1 MGEQDPPAVRR
12 APGERHVVIPEWK
25 VAVTH
30 GTTDVVATGRLEWIP
45 GPNPLP
51 WVALIAVLI
60 GALVAASF
68 LLSWGVVLAIAVVLL
83 VVGDAVHSYGLAWA
97 TAGSTGVRIG
107 RLFGGSLFNIM
118 LWVVALV
125 SLRPLIRKQDIGLL
139 PAAIAGLFIALFG
152 GLLDVGG
159 LYRSTV
165 PFAWSA
171 DLARA
176 LVATT
181 IGLGLGVAAASVIV
195 LYRTGSLFPPLDDI
209 DVPAAT
215 SAPRPSTGDPGPLHV
230 HGHVVRRS
238 DRRIGLVVLR
248 RAALH
253 ARDGRGARPRPP
265 AHRRASRRDR
275 RGVAGPRRCCR
286 LQPHLRFSAPLF

>member
-1 MGEQDPPAVRR
+1 MLGYNKEPYLRVGTDGVFENRRSPATYLNASRKGAPVPSDADPAKPPVWKRISTEPVARWHDHRIHWMGEQDPPAVRR
-12 APGERHVVIPEWK
+12 GPGERHVVIPEWK

-68 LLSWGVVLAIAVVLL
+68 LPSWGVVLAIAVVLL

-125 SLRPLIRKQDIGLL
+125 SLRPLIRKQDIGLARRHRRTVHRPL
-139 PAAIAGLFIALFG
+139 RWTARRRRSVPVDGAVRL
-152 GLLDVGG
+152 VGR
-159 LYRSTV
+159 LS
-165 PFAWSA
+165 
-171 DLARA
+171 RA

-195 LYRTGSLFPPLDDI
+195 SIG
-209 DVPAAT
+209 PARC
-215 SAPRPSTGDPGPLHV
+215 S
-230 HGHVVRRS
+230 RRS
-238 DRRIGLVVLR
+238 TTSTRRWR
-248 RAALH
+248 TSS
-253 ARDGRGARPRPP
+253 RPP
-265 AHRRASRRDR
+265 VD
-275 RGVAGPRRCCR
+275 G
-286 LQPHLRFSAPLF
+286 